1 MTILLLLYPILSRM
15 LKFGSERYANPDA
28 PEGFTPV
35 LSRGGSTSLE
45 PNTPCQLT
53 NSDFRKLL
61 MTPRDPT
68 AKVAKPVTDHRRE
81 QMELREAAE
90 RRRKKKVFY
99 AKLRKEEVERQ
110 TEMDSKYRDRAKERR
125 EGKNP
130 DYEHTEAGSMNP
142 GSYRMVGPTAR
153 DISINAELR
162 KQAIQESKYLGGD
175 MEHTHLVK
183 GLDFSLLQKVR
194 SEISTR
200 EREKKALQTEKEKTE
215 KTDES
220 KITSAIAKNVY
231 RILFQYKPPEKN
243 EFFATGRMAYA
254 ITIEDDTTEDSDVP
268 ITLIRSKSELPSSTR
283 SKGTSGASNSGE
295 MDMFVINKL
304 TQVLSYLRQDVRS
317 YNKKLKRKDR
327 PNPTLR
333 EDTMGTIPPPL
344 PAPAPVPSEPVPP
357 PPPPPPPPPVTTNTT
372 DLSIYGDMREYTC
385 DKSKKYKYSSRGT
398 YAECY
403 PGSRALGDSDDE
415 ADYSKMDNGTK
426 KGPITR
432 WDFANEEAYSD
443 YQSQREALP
452 KAAFQYGVKMSDGR
466 RTRKSAGKPPADKH
480 KSKIDRDFN
489 KIMRIIRDQEK
500 N

>member
-1 MTILLLLYPILSRM
+1 
-15 LKFGSERYANPDA
+15 
-28 PEGFTPV
+28 
-35 LSRGGSTSLE
+35 
-45 PNTPCQLT
+45 
-53 NSDFRKLL
+53 

-68 AKVAKPVTDHRRE
+68 AKVAKPVTDHRKE

-110 TEMDSKYRDRAKERR
+110 AEMDSKYRDRAKERR
-125 EGKNP
+125 DGKNP
-130 DYEHTEAGSMNP
+130 DYEHTEAGPMNP

-183 GLDFSLLQKVR
+183 GLDYALLQKVR

-200 EREKKALQTEKEKTE
+200 EREKKTLQSEKEKTE

-243 EFFATGRMAYA
+243 EFFTTGRMAYA
-254 ITIEDDTTEDSDVP
+254 ITMEDDTLEDSDVP
-268 ITLIRSKSELPSSTR
+268 ITLIRSKSELPSSAR

-327 PNPTLR
+327 PNPPLR
-333 EDTMGTIPPPL
+333 EDTMSTIPPPL
-344 PAPAPVPSEPVPP
+344 PAPAPVPS
-357 PPPPPPPPPVTTNTT
+357 
-372 DLSIYGDMREYTC
+372 
-385 DKSKKYKYSSRGT
+385 
-398 YAECY
+398 
-403 PGSRALGDSDDE
+403 
-415 ADYSKMDNGTK
+415 
-426 KGPITR
+426 
-432 WDFANEEAYSD
+432 
-443 YQSQREALP
+443 
-452 KAAFQYGVKMSDGR
+452 
-466 RTRKSAGKPPADKH
+466 
-480 KSKIDRDFN
+480 
-489 KIMRIIRDQEK
+489 
-500 N
+500 